1 MPYHNGISRNGGR
14 CRMRIMTI
22 NNLSII
28 SEQTKKA
35 KYCTFEKGINVV
47 TSDSVKSEGNFVGKS
62 SLLRSIFH
70 TLGADALFSDLWEKE
85 GKYIY
90 LLDFCVDDEHYTMLR
105 FDSLF
110 KLFDKNDNLLFMVSN
125 RDQLASQFKNIFG
138 FNIYLMNHAKKYV
151 LAAPAVN
158 YLLNFIDQTAIKCCS
173 FSSFQNLS
181 EYSDWYSDVIN
192 ALVGV
197 KNDSYNQLKLE
208 LNEKQNELRLKN
220 ERRLF
225 YNNMLDELNNKDNLP
240 VVNMDAIL
248 AEMKKY
254 EDEFGKTS
262 KVLHEI
268 KDKIFQTISAKK
280 EVELLIAELQALLK
294 KQNKEIQS
302 ILKHDCPLCHKE
314 LEDNSLIYFNKIIA
328 VEDYQNSILL
338 LEKELCDLERTLDL
352 ERRKYD
358 NESAKLREIE
368 KQITKVDSEAD
379 VSIKQLGIRS
389 IKEKVLV
396 DYSKNSNDI
405 ASLELKISEIKKQ
418 QAKIEKIKKQINKEY
433 KELMLQAIQKY
444 NLASIDTNHFEKIE
458 SKFKPN
464 GTETNIALV
473 IWLTALLS
481 LKYKYNQESLIFP
494 LVYDTPNNANIT
506 DENEKRIFNVIFD
519 SLPKDGQIITSTIG
533 FNESLYP
540 NHKIEKIIVLSDQY
554 SLLNSHDYAKCNE
567 ILKKYM
573 QQ

>member
-1 MPYHNGISRNGGR
+1 
-14 CRMRIMTI
+14 MRIMTI

-70 TLGADALFSDLWEKE
+70 TLGADALFSDMWEKE

-90 LLDFCVDDEHYTMLR
+90 ILDFCVDDEHYTMLR

-110 KLFDKNDNLLFMVSN
+110 KLFDKNDKLLFMVSN
-125 RDQLASQFKNIFG
+125 RDQLASQLKNIFG

-173 FSSFQNLS
+173 FSSFQNLG
-181 EYSDWYSDVIN
+181 EYSDWYSDVIS
-192 ALVGV
+192 ALIGV

-208 LNEKQNELRLKN
+208 LNEKQNELHLKK

-240 VVNMDAIL
+240 VINMDAIL

-254 EDEFGKTS
+254 EDEFSKTS

-328 VEDYQNSILL
+328 VDDYQNSILL

-358 NESAKLREIE
+358 SESAKLREIE

-396 DYSKNSNDI
+396 DYGKNSSDI
-405 ASLELKISEIKKQ
+405 DALELKISEIKKQ

-444 NLASIDTNHFEKIE
+444 NLASIDTNHFEKID

-473 IWLTALLS
+473 IWLTTLLS

-506 DENEKRIFNVIFD
+506 DENEKRIFEVIFD

-533 FNESLYP
+533 FNESFYP
-540 NHKIEKIIVLSDQY
+540 NHEIAKVIELSDQY
-554 SLLNSHDYAKCNE
+554 SLLTAHDYAKCNE
-567 ILKKYM
+567 ILKKYI